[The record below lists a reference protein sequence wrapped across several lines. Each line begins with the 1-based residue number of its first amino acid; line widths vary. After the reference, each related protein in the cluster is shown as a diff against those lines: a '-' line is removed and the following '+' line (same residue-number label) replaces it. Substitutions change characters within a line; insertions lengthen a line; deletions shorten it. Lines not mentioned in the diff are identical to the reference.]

1 MKRQTIKI
9 DNDKR
14 ILVVSDIHGSLNLLK
29 KLFTEVQ
36 LNTKD
41 IIIILGDIIEK
52 GHDSLGCIRYLME
65 LQKKYQVYAVMG
77 NCDYLCVEIKNL
89 LNTDELL
96 TYAKSRK
103 YSIINEMVEQLDYNL
118 TSDINSKELFIKI
131 NEVFEKEINW
141 ICSFPYYIE
150 SEKYI
155 FTHAGFK
162 NFESFRLTTPAFLEK
177 GHTLNKT
184 MIVGHYPVCNYF
196 SDKYMHNP
204 IIDQE
209 KRIISIDGGNN
220 IRTLGQ
226 LNLLSITKD
235 SYDSIYVDSYEKA
248 TVVNKQI
255 NEQKDSF
262 AVTFQESEIEILEQF
277 DTYCIA
283 KQLSSGKE
291 GICFNSYCS
300 NGHFYGEMSDYILP
314 VEEGDCVSV
323 YQICGE
329 YTLAKKDGIVGWIQ
343 TENLSFQEIWD
354 LYDQDGNN
362 LNRQHVRGMQI
373 PEGCYHYVVHIY
385 PFYKGKLLITK
396 RADSKTYGGYWETTG
411 GSVLKGET
419 AFEGA
424 KRELLEE
431 CGVIAIEDSWKLLDT
446 VAQGNWINVY
456 YTCEITSDH
465 VVLQREET
473 SEYCFVNESKFNEM
487 KEDRAFALPV
497 YEGLKDYDKEIHKMF
512 K

>member
-1 MKRQTIKI
+1 MKQQTIKI
-9 DNDKR
+9 EKDKR

-29 KLFTEVQ
+29 KLFAEAK
-36 LNTKD
+36 LNSQD

-65 LQKKYQVYAVMG
+65 LQKHYQVYAVMG

-89 LNTDELL
+89 INTNELMS
-96 TYAKSRK
+96 YAKSRK
-103 YSIINEMVEQLDYNL
+103 YSIINEMIEQLDYDKNC
-118 TSDINSKELFIKI
+118 SINSKELFIKI

-141 ICSFPYYIE
+141 ICDLPDYIE

-162 NFESFRLTTPAFLEK
+162 DIENFSLTTSAFLEK

-204 IIDQE
+204 IIDE
-209 KRIISIDGGNN
+209 KKRIISIDGANN

-226 LNLLSITKD
+226 LNLLCISEAG
-235 SYDSIYVDSYEKA
+235 YDYIYVDSYEKA

-255 NEQKDSF
+255 NEQSDSF
-262 AVTFQESEIEILEQF
+262 AVTFQESEIKILERF

-300 NGHFYGEMSDYILP
+300 NGRYYGEMSDYILP
-314 VEEGDCVSV
+314 VEENDCVSV
-323 YQICGE
+323 FQICGE
-329 YTLAKKDGIVGWIQ
+329 YTLAKKDGIVGWVQ
-343 TENLSFQEIWD
+343 TKNLLFQEMWD
-354 LYDQDGNN
+354 LYDKDGNS

-431 CGVIAIEDSWKLLDT
+431 CGVTAFDESWKRIDE

-456 YTCEITSDH
+456 YTCEITSNH
-465 VVLQREET
+465 VILQKEET
-473 SEYCFVNESKFNEM
+473 SEYRFVDEFEFLKM
-487 KEDRAFALPV
+487 KKDRVFALPV
-497 YEGLKDYDKEIHKMF
+497 YEGFEDYAEEIHTCF